1 MNEIP
6 DTLNYM
12 IAGYILFAAGIVGY
26 IFSLTI
32 RWKKIIRQKKKQLQ
46 QRELSGHRQ

>member
-12 IAGYILFAAGIVGY
+12 IAGYILFGAGILGY
-26 IFSLTI
+26 ITSLVV
-32 RWKKIIRQKKKQLQ
+32 RWKKIIRQKNEQLSHNSIARYQ
-46 QRELSGHRQ
+46 Q